1 MFRTIC
7 FISVILTLLGGCSRV
22 LGLPN
27 LSRMQ
32 QQSRLMQQLMKQP
45 DLPHWYEQ
53 RPRVAQA
60 LGDRIFDKTFD
71 EVFDAIT
78 VALGSME
85 VRVDN
90 MEKGAGYIAATGTLL
105 PPQLADKLRH
115 ESLVEYCH
123 HHGYDPSL
131 LDARG
136 GFEIDP
142 DMAGGMMARVGTSL
156 TISVVRQSA
165 TQTKVKLR
173 FKGIEYP
180 RALEESYRAVWP
192 GIDKQIFL
200 DRHLD

>member
-1 MFRTIC
+1 MFRVVC
-7 FISVILTLLGGCSRV
+7 SISVILMLLGGCSRV
-22 LGLPN
+22 LGFDI
-27 LSRMQ
+27 SRMQ
-32 QQSRLMQQLMKQP
+32 QQSRLMRQLVEQP
-45 DLPHWYEQ
+45 ELAHGCGQ
-53 RPRVAQA
+53 SPRVAQA
-60 LGDRIFDKTFD
+60 LGDRSFAKTVD

-78 VALGSME
+78 IALGSMG

-90 MEKGAGYIAATGTLL
+90 MEKAAGYLAATGTLL
-105 PPQLADKLRH
+105 PPQLVDKLRR

-136 GFEIDP
+136 GFGIDP
-142 DMAGGMMARVGTSL
+142 DMVGGMMARVGTGL

-173 FKGIEYP
+173 FKGILYP
-180 RALEESYRAVWP
+180 RTLEKSYRAVWP
-192 GIDKQIFL
+192 SIDKQIFL

>member
-1 MFRTIC
+1 MFRTVC
-7 FISVILTLLGGCSRV
+7 SISVILILLGGCSRL
-22 LGLPN
+22 LGLPD

-32 QQSRLMQQLMKQP
+32 QQHRLMQQLMKQP

-53 RPRVAQA
+53 RQRVAQA

-78 VALGSME
+78 IALGSME

-90 MEKGAGYIAATGTLL
+90 MEKAAGYLAATGTLL
-105 PPQLADKLRH
+105 PPQLADKLRR

-136 GFEIDP
+136 GFGIDP
-142 DMAGGMMARVGTSL
+142 DMVGGMMARVGTGL

-173 FKGIEYP
+173 FKGIVYP
-180 RALEESYRAVWP
+180 RTLEESYRAVWP
-192 GIDKQIFL
+192 SIDKQIFL